1 MANATN
7 PTSDATHTSDGEPRS
22 NLMTRDEFMRQVLYS
37 GQLTKIAQH
46 IALVVFLVAEGRNQ
60 LKLSLR
66 DLERIT
72 GWDHKA
78 IKDHMSELEVFM
90 RVTFGGGRAKALW
103 ELQGVVEDALA
114 KAVVVGS
121 RTPQAVVGR
130 DVPTTVIGV
139 QHPATDVIGADV
151 PTSVVPAHVPTSR
164 FMYPHVPTSGFVAA
178 HVATSLM
185 AAVVPTTGVV
195 AADVPTRPAIE
206 TAIGVQNPTSD
217 VVGSS
222 RPTNSPSIER
232 ERVYN
237 SNSIPNFSLSATP
250 RASEHA
256 HEAGQV
262 QLNGVAIYGPGF
274 TIEYAA
280 IDLAAGMIGMP
291 KERARA
297 IAEICARDWA
307 SNNKK
312 PDSPMAMIKKAI
324 KSDFNDGQI
333 QSLRMETAAT
343 KSATTKES
351 RAARL
356 LRHVEQAAEKGGRS

>member
-1 MANATN
+1 MTDKPQNAQDVN
-7 PTSDATHTSDGEPRS
+7 QSHTSDGVARS

-37 GQLTKIAQH
+37 GQLTRIAQH

-60 LKLSLR
+60 LNLSLR

-72 GWDHKA
+72 GWHRKA
-78 IKDHMSELEVFM
+78 VKEHLDEIQIFM
-90 RVTFGGGRAKALW
+90 KVTLGTGRAKALF
-103 ELQGVVEDALA
+103 ELQGCIEDALA
-114 KAVVVGS
+114 TAVVAPDVAT
-121 RTPQAVVGR
+121 RPKRVV
-130 DVPTTVIGV
+130 
-139 QHPATDVIGADV
+139 ATDVAATNVVDTDV
-151 PTSVVPAHVPTSR
+151 AANVVAHDVATRHGMGNHVAANQFVASHVAANLMATVAATSPVMATQVATN
-164 FMYPHVPTSGFVAA
+164 PHV
-178 HVATSLM
+178 VATDV
-185 AAVVPTTGVV
+185 ATKPVV
-195 AADVPTRPAIE
+195 ATQGA
-206 TAIGVQNPTSD
+206 TS
-217 VVGSS
+217 
-222 RPTNSPSIER
+222 SPSTER

-250 RASEHA
+250 RASDPA

-280 IDLAAGMIGMP
+280 IDLAAGMIGMSR
-291 KERARA
+291 ERARA

-333 QSLRMETAAT
+333 QELKVEKAKASSDAVEGRRERRQKALDEAAA
-343 KSATTKES
+343 KIDAENS
-351 RAARL
+351 RR
-356 LRHVEQAAEKGGRS
+356 RWS